1 MVEDCMSR
9 LAGVRSISG
18 LWVGSILGAG
28 FAFLSQVVLARSL
41 GATAFGYFSAALTLV
56 TIVSPLAGFGV
67 QNFWLKA
74 FAEEGWNAIRWLK
87 GSVKFVAVSTFSL
100 FAALVG
106 WTFLTGDDEQG
117 FRLGLIL
124 SMLVFGQVGLE
135 LVAAKLQLEERYP
148 AMAMWLL
155 LPHVLRF
162 ALVTVLVLF
171 IDGGPSLERVA
182 LAYCAVALAYFF
194 ISARSISGMLKGRLS
209 LYGQKPEVSS
219 FGFEDIPSA
228 TSVAARAWPFGGA
241 AVFYLVYSQIS
252 VVALKYQAGADVAGL
267 YNVAV
272 VIMTAVY
279 IFPGVVYQRFMMS
292 KLHRWFNSNVEL
304 LRKAYVYGNYLMLL
318 LGGGA
323 MLTVWLLAP
332 FIPFIFGEE
341 YSASIPFLMLLAV
354 AAPVRFVSSSVAS
367 FLTAVGMEKV
377 KLRVMGGTS
386 ILSVLLNFSLIPAF
400 GGVGAASAALVVEL
414 GMLMALFLIA
424 RNKLKNMAGEV

>member
-1 MVEDCMSR
+1 
-9 LAGVRSISG
+9 
-18 LWVGSILGAG
+18 
-28 FAFLSQVVLARSL
+28 
-41 GATAFGYFSAALTLV
+41 
-56 TIVSPLAGFGV
+56 
-67 QNFWLKA
+67 
-74 FAEEGWNAIRWLK
+74 
-87 GSVKFVAVSTFSL
+87 
-100 FAALVG
+100 
-106 WTFLTGDDEQG
+106 
-117 FRLGLIL
+117 
-124 SMLVFGQVGLE
+124 
-135 LVAAKLQLEERYP
+135 
-148 AMAMWLL
+148 
-155 LPHVLRF
+155 
-162 ALVTVLVLF
+162 
-171 IDGGPSLERVA
+171 
-182 LAYCAVALAYFF
+182 
-194 ISARSISGMLKGRLS
+194 
-209 LYGQKPEVSS
+209 
-219 FGFEDIPSA
+219 
-228 TSVAARAWPFGGA
+228 
-241 AVFYLVYSQIS
+241 
-252 VVALKYQAGADVAGL
+252 
-267 YNVAV
+267 
-272 VIMTAVY
+272 MTAVY